1 VSRYK
6 CSVLVVDDDPSIL
19 TMLTVL
25 LANDFEVLVATSA
38 EEAQGIFQRRD
49 VDVVLSDQQL
59 PGQMGVQFLEWV
71 RLNSP
76 HSIRILMPGV
86 ARLEDAIDA
95 INCGQVHRFLIK
107 PWRNE
112 QLLQILREG
121 ARNFLLERSHEQ
133 LLEELRRLNLEL
145 EQRVQ
150 ERTREL
156 ELANRQ
162 LQQRNVMLQKMALTD
177 ALTGLPNRRGMDR
190 LARNELLR
198 RARVPAP
205 LTLGLVDADHF
216 KNINSQYLLSGGD
229 HVLAWLAQTLANAVR
244 TVDTVGRVGGEEFM
258 VVAPETGH
266 EGALVLAERMRSTVA
281 NSQTIY
287 NGEPIR
293 ITISIGMVVTESDV
307 MVGYDA
313 MRHAAAE
320 ALSEAKEGG
329 RNRCVVRR
337 LHSAAELT
345 TKASS

>member
-6 CSVLVVDDDPSIL
+6 CSVLVVDDDPAIL
-19 TMLTVL
+19 TMLTAL
-25 LANDFEVLVATSA
+25 LSTDFEVLIAPSA
-38 EEAQGIFQRRD
+38 EDAQDIVQRRD
-49 VDVVLSDQQL
+49 VDIVLSDQQL
-59 PGQMGVQFLEWV
+59 PAQLGVPFLEWV
-71 RLNSP
+71 RLHSP
-76 HSIRILMPGV
+76 HTIRILMPGV

-95 INCGQVHRFLIK
+95 INRGQVHRFLIK
-107 PWRNE
+107 PWRND
-112 QLLQILREG
+112 QMLQILREA

-150 ERTREL
+150 DRTREL

-177 ALTGLPNRRGMDR
+177 ALTGLPNRRGMER

-205 LTLGLVDADHF
+205 MTLGLIDADHF

-229 HVLAWLAQTLANAVR
+229 HVLAWLAQTLANSVR

-258 VVAPETGH
+258 VVAPETGF
-266 EGALVLAERMRSTVA
+266 EGALVLADRMRATVA

-293 ITISIGMVVTESDV
+293 ITISIGMVVTEADV

-320 ALSEAKEGG
+320 ALSEAKESG
-329 RNRCVVRR
+329 RNRCIVRR
-337 LHSAAELT
+337 LLAPGELAKT
-345 TKASS
+345 GT